1 MSPTTQ
7 KAFQLHETWEYVV
20 DEIPVP
26 TPGKGQILVKVK
38 AAALNPADWKVRKF
52 QAKILFET
60 FPAILGSDIAGD
72 VEAVGEGVDDFKV
85 GDRVFYVAENWQDK
99 GGYQQYAIA
108 NHELVAKIP
117 HNVSYDEVATLP
129 LALATAYSGLYAAFP
144 HGIGLTP
151 PAVSEGYGKYSDN
164 GILVLGGASTVGQA
178 GARYIQNSSASI
190 PLTPSPNHAVLQ
202 FARLSGLSPI
212 ITTASLKNT
221 AALKKLGAT
230 HVISR
235 DLSTE
240 EVLAEISKITPKP
253 VEYTFDAVIYE
264 STQQLA
270 VDVVAHAPNGGT
282 AAIATYR
289 INVKVPSDK
298 VKVAK
303 VFGGVTPF
311 NYELFKT
318 LYHDTLH
325 GWVEKGLIIP
335 NRVEVLPG
343 GLSGID
349 NGLKRLEADEVSRLK
364 LVVRPHERA

>member
-1 MSPTTQ
+1 MTYIRCE
-7 KAFQLHETWEYVV
+7 AYRLHETWEYVV

-38 AAALNPADWKVRKF
+38 AAALNPADWKVRKL

-85 GDRVFYVAENWQDK
+85 GDRVFYVAENWKDK

-151 PAVSEGYGKYSDN
+151 PAVAEGYGKYSGN

-178 GARYIQNSSASI
+178 
-190 PLTPSPNHAVLQ
+190 VLQ
-202 FARLSGLSPI
+202 FARLSGFSPI

-270 VDVVAHAPNGGT
+270 VGVVAHAPNGGT